1 MKKVLDNIYFGV
13 HCKLTQRKDI
23 QMEQI
28 MEDMAVALQPIFEQY
43 TEREIIAALEE
54 LKMTIFFVSMKGF
67 KDDAQ

>member
-1 MKKVLDNIYFGV
+1 
-13 HCKLTQRKDI
+13 
-23 QMEQI
+23 MEQI